1 MAYPANVRDACVY
14 LVPEARDISLACF
27 GEQDGRGYIL
37 SWDEKTLGPM
47 PTEDQIADAFTALAT
62 KTPTELAAIE
72 LNLEAK
78 RNPERAELRAAIAAD
93 IQTIDDYLAL
103 PTPTNAQHFAQM
115 RHVSRCM
122 RRVLRFIGREL
133 LS

>member
-1 MAYPANVRDACVY
+1 MSYPTNVRDACVY
-14 LVPEARDISLACF
+14 LVPESRDISLACF
-27 GEQDGRGYIL
+27 GEQDDRGYIL
-37 SWDEKTLGPM
+37 RWDESLGPV
-47 PTEDQIADAFTALAT
+47 PTEEQVEKAFAELAT
-62 KTPTELAAIE
+62 KTPMELAAIE
-72 LNLEAK
+72 RNLEAK
-78 RNPERAELRAAIAAD
+78 RNPERAELRAAIVAD
-93 IQTIDDYLAL
+93 IQTIDDYFAL